1 MIFWLVFKLEIS
13 YRVNDILEG
22 FLVFLEGFFKDYIVA

>member
-1 MIFWLVFKLEIS
+1 MIFWLVFKVEIS

-22 FLVFLEGFFKDYIVA
+22 FWFPLEGFFKDYIVA